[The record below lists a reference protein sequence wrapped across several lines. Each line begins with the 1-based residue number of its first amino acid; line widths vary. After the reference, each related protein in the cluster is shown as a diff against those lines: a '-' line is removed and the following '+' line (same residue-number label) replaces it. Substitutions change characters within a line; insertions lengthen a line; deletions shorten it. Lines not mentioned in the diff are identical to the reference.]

1 MSPAVPRRPPP
12 PTAGGHG
19 GPAGAPP
26 EPKLDLGVQ
35 WRPETHRSG
44 WPYAL
49 DSLAGLHTPGGVLL
63 EGFVEKKFAWGRDPG
78 DLRNDPRPHTR
89 PWIGFW
95 HNPPAVHERFRLVGH
110 GHAPDDILTRGLWR
124 ESAPYCLGLFTLSRH
139 LQRWLAAR
147 VPVPV
152 CSLLHPTGPPSA
164 GFSARRY
171 ANNPRKKIVQ
181 IGWWLRRF
189 DSLCDLE
196 VPGLE
201 KAALSPFPG
210 APDWYTAQGWADY
223 GAASSVTQLAYLDD
237 HAYDEL
243 LAENIVFLDL
253 YDSSANNAI
262 VECIAR
268 LTPVLVNPLPA
279 VVEYLGAGYPL
290 YFTDLREAAAK
301 AQDMQRV
308 IAAHQYLRDSPV
320 RQRLTGD
327 QFRWALAQSA
337 IYRQLPPVPA
347 AASPAGRAPG
357 GPCPAQA
364 AAPLPQPRLWPVR
377 PAPQPPVS
385 ARPLAGHQ
393 PDTRAVAGLLD
404 QRATAACA

>member
-1 MSPAVPRRPPP
+1 MTPAVPRRPPP
-12 PTAGGHG
+12 AGGGLG
-19 GPAGAPP
+19 GAAP
-26 EPKLDLGVQ
+26 EPKLDLGAQ

-49 DSLAGLHTPGGVLL
+49 DSLLSLHAPGGVLL

-78 DLRNDPRPHTR
+78 DLRNDPQPYTR

-95 HNPPAVHERFRLVGH
+95 HNPPSVHERFRQVGH
-110 GHAPDDILTRGLWR
+110 GHAPSDILARGLWQ
-124 ESAPYCLGLFTLSRH
+124 ESAPYCLGLFTLSQH
-139 LQRWLAAR
+139 LQRWLEPR

-152 CSLLHPTGPPSA
+152 CSLLHPTGAPSA
-164 GFSARRY
+164 TFSARRY
-171 ANNPRKKIVQ
+171 ANNAHKKIIQ

-189 DSLCDLE
+189 DSLCALE

-210 APDWYTAQGWADY
+210 APDWYTAEGWADY
-223 GAASSVTQLAYLDD
+223 EASDVTQLAYLDD
-237 HAYDEL
+237 RAYDEL

-290 YFTDLREAAAK
+290 YFSNLSEAAVK
-301 AQDMQRV
+301 AQDMQLV
-308 IAAHQYLRDSPV
+308 IAAHHYLRDAPV
-320 RQRLTGD
+320 RQYLTGD
-327 QFRWALAQSA
+327 QFRRSLVQSP
-337 IYRQLPPVPA
+337 IYRRLPTAPA
-347 AASPAGRAPG
+347 AGSPNGRALRG
-357 GPCPAQA
+357 QHAAQA
-364 AAPLPQPRLWPVR
+364 AALSPPPWPVR

-385 ARPLAGHQ
+385 VPVFAGRPDSHAS
-393 PDTRAVAGLLD
+393 TVAYRLD
-404 QRATAACA
+404 QYATAASA